1 MGRYRETTQS
11 SSWARSRKTPRQTV
25 GSSSMNVVIADIRG
39 SSRSNLGSLRLLT
52 TCSRAGHC
60 ARQEPRNDPAR
71 SWNRCWRLCPRTK
84 FDDLSRLGLIGT
96 HERFPKA
103 LRYAK
108 LNQLC
113 HDPLL
118 GPVSLGGQDHN
129 QAPNPL
135 ETRNSMNENQTQS
148 SQWTSSFKPE
158 RQQCRVVVPQFFLCP
173 S

>member
-71 SWNRCWRLCPRTK
+71 SWNRCWRVCPRTK

-113 HDPLL
+113 HDPLPL
-118 GPVSLGGQDHN
+118 SVSLRSLCRQDYKNRRGHLTSPATALGLIALSCDHRYRQRN
-129 QAPNPL
+129 APLP
-135 ETRNSMNENQTQS
+135 
-148 SQWTSSFKPE
+148 
-158 RQQCRVVVPQFFLCP
+158 
-173 S
+173 